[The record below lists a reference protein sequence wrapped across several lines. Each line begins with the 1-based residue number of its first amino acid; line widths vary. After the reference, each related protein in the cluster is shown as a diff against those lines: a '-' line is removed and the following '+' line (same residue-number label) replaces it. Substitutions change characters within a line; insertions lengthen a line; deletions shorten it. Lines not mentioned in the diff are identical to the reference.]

1 MDNHS
6 DTRVMGIDPGSRSC
20 GYGVVESVG
29 NGVRYVTSGTIT
41 PPASG
46 SVAERL
52 NDIYAGV
59 LGVID
64 DYGPDAVS
72 IEEMFFA
79 KNARSAIK
87 LGQSRGVAM
96 LAAARRDVPVS
107 EYAPTRVKLALT
119 GKGRANKDE
128 MQRMLGYMLGI
139 GEFASA
145 DESDALAIA
154 ICHVNLSRYGLSADA
169 VPRTGSRRR
178 KKRFT
183 ANDISA

>member
-20 GYGVVESVG
+20 GYGIVESAG
-29 NGVRYVTSGTIT
+29 NGIRYVASGTIV
-41 PPASG
+41 PSSEGA
-46 SVAERL
+46 VAERL
-52 NDIYAGV
+52 NDIYAGI
-59 LGVID
+59 LGAID
-64 DYGPDAVS
+64 GYGPSAVS

-79 KNARSAIK
+79 KNAKSAIR
-87 LGQSRGVAM
+87 LGQSRGVAI
-96 LAAARRDVPVS
+96 LAAARRGVPVS

-119 GKGRANKDE
+119 GKGRAGKDE
-128 MQRMLGYMLGI
+128 IQKMLGYMLGVE
-139 GEFASA
+139 GFATA

-154 ICHVNLSRYGLSADA
+154 ICHVNLSRYGLSRSA